1 MTADEKLLPELMT
14 KETATGGL
22 VKIDEHL
29 SQRMQSGLDISTG
42 ALSVTGLAGNLNWS
56 GVDGG
61 ELTAVVVVVVGL
73 AGVGG
78 GCCLI
83 GTASTTTAGI
93 AVTMSSGCCS
103 GLPEAPDG

>member
-61 ELTAVVVVVVGL
+61 ELTAVVVVVGL

>member
-1 MTADEKLLPELMT
+1 MTADEKLWPELMT

-61 ELTAVVVVVVGL
+61 ELTAVVVVGL

-78 GCCLI
+78 GCCLD
-83 GTASTTTAGI
+83 GTASTTTTAGI